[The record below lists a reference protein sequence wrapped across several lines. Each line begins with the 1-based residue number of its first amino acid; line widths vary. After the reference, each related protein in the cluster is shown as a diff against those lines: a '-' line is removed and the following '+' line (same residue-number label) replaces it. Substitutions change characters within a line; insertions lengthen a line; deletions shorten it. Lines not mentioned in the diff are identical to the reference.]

1 MKVRD
6 DKIDGSDRIT
16 TPNCFMDTG
25 ICMASVPRVVCWVRP
40 SVEIFVFFPPR
51 ECYFCTARKLSL
63 TGI

>member
-40 SVEIFVFFPPR
+40 SVEIFVSFHLGNVIS
-51 ECYFCTARKLSL
+51 A
-63 TGI
+63 